1 MNTAIRT
8 LDGIMVRIMLIM
20 VDEAQDTN
28 ITPIDIAK
36 EFRRLLVTARV
47 EHNPSIIR
55 KLALLTQKP
64 S

>member
-8 LDGIMVRIMLIM
+8 LDGIIERMMLTMVE
-20 VDEAQDTN
+20 DAQETN

-36 EFRRLLVTARV
+36 ELRRLLVTARV

-55 KLALLTQKP
+55 KLALLTQNP